1 MGKHSRVK
9 QRGGTLHV
17 YRTQGKKSPLMDIKL
32 ETEFTQKVI
41 MQKSQLLHTACNVTI
56 ILLYNIAMCSI
67 V

>member
-1 MGKHSRVK
+1 MD
-9 QRGGTLHV
+9 V
-17 YRTQGKKSPLMDIKL
+17 YSWKMDIKL